1 MSYNYPFPIDAKL
14 TAVSLAYK
22 NDAYIADQILP
33 RVQAPAESFKYRVF
47 PKELYLT
54 IPETKIGRKGVPNEV
69 ELSFTTETASVE
81 GYGLSEVI
89 PVADIKAT
97 ALDGFDL
104 QSKTTAYLTELMTLG
119 RERRMADL
127 IFNASSYANSNVN
140 ALATNSNFSAAN
152 SDPLKVID
160 DGLKVPFFRPNVI
173 VMGEQ
178 VFDVLKFHPK
188 IIRTVYP
195 SADAGGVVSAQ
206 QLANILGVD
215 KLLIGKAR
223 INSANRGKS
232 ANIVSAWGKHIALLY
247 IAPGAGLNDMPS
259 FGMTAEYG
267 TRQTMLIA
275 EQNTGVEGAYRIRV
289 TERLKELVM
298 APDLGYLIKDAVN

>member
-1 MSYNYPFPIDAKL
+1 MSYNYPFPIEPKL

-22 NDAYIADQILP
+22 NGSYIADQVLP
-33 RVQAPAESFKYRVF
+33 RVPAPAESFKYRVF

-54 IPETKIGRKGVPNEV
+54 IPETRIGRKGVPNEV
-69 ELSFTTETASVE
+69 ELSYITKTASVE

-97 ALDGFDL
+97 AQDGFDL
-104 QSKTTAYLTELMTLG
+104 QSKTTTYLTELLTLG

-127 IFNASSYANSNVN
+127 IFNASSYSNSNVN
-140 ALATNSNFSAAN
+140 ALAASSNFSAAN

-195 SADAGGVVSAQ
+195 CADTGGVVSEQ

-215 KLLIGKAR
+215 KLLIGKTR
-223 INSANRGKS
+223 INSANKGKS
-232 ANIVSAWGKHIALLY
+232 ANIVSVWGKHIALLY
-247 IAPGAGLNDMPS
+247 IAPGAGLNDIPS

-267 TRQTMLIA
+267 TRQTALIA

-289 TERLKELVM
+289 TERLKELVT